1 MSIIADHY
9 GSHDFHENNEMKKS
23 IANFHHSIYHLSF
36 IIYHLSFITLI
47 MLSVQR
53 LSFQYGRKA
62 ILSDVTFQ
70 ASPGEI
76 VAILGPNGS
85 GKSTLLRCLCGILK
99 PKSGTVSCDGLHL
112 TDFSAE
118 KIARRI
124 GYVPQRLET
133 APLSVFDAV
142 LLGRKPYFTWFASS
156 DDFHKVEEILVRLKL
171 DSFAMRP
178 ANQLSGGETQ
188 KVALA
193 RALVQEPR
201 LLLLDEPTSALDLK
215 NQVEFLSTLRD
226 VVRERGLLA
235 VLSLHDINTAL
246 RYADRFLLLREGR
259 LLGDVRPADLTP
271 PLIEQVYGLPVE
283 IHTSDRNVSFVL
295 EKIAS

>member
-1 MSIIADHY
+1 
-9 GSHDFHENNEMKKS
+9 
-23 IANFHHSIYHLSF
+23 
-36 IIYHLSFITLI
+36 
-47 MLSVQR
+47 MLSVQH
-53 LSFQYGRKA
+53 LSFWYGYKE

-99 PKSGTVSCDGLHL
+99 PKNGVVSCGGSNLAN
-112 TDFSAE
+112 FSAE
-118 KIARRI
+118 KIARMV
-124 GYVPQRLET
+124 GYVPQRIET

-156 DDFHKVEEILVRLKL
+156 DDFHKVEEMLFRFKL

-178 ANQLSGGETQ
+178 TNQLSGGETQ
-188 KVALA
+188 KIALA

-215 NQVEFLSTLRD
+215 NQVEFLSTLRN
-226 VVRERGLLA
+226 VVKERGLFA

-246 RYADRFLLLREGR
+246 RYADRFLLLREGH
-259 LLGDVRPADLTP
+259 LLADVQLEDLTSH
-271 PLIEQVYGLPVE
+271 LIEQVYGLPVE
-283 IHTSDRNVSFVL
+283 ICTSGCVSFIVPC
-295 EKIAS
+295 